1 MMKKFIY
8 LLIFVFVVAS
18 CGKKKERRV
27 VPPPAKIKKK
37 VVKEEKKVEKVEKYV
52 YQGYKN
58 RNPFLVTGGGAPVS
72 QTQETQKFSSDLGD
86 LSLTGIMVDIS
97 GEKYA
102 LLGNSQ
108 GGTFVLKNG
117 WLYDFE
123 GNRIPGYTGTV
134 FEDRI
139 ILIHG
144 SQMKEL
150 KLPES
155 EETLEL
161 K

>member
-1 MMKKFIY
+1 MKKFIY
-8 LLIFVFVVAS
+8 LLIFVFVLAG
-18 CGKKKERRV
+18 CGKKKG
-27 VPPPAKIKKK
+27 KK
-37 VVKEEKKVEKVEKYV
+37 VAPPQPRTKRKITKQKEEKVKKIEKYV

-58 RNPFLVTGGGAPVS
+58 RNPFFAIGAGAPVS
-72 QTQETQKFSSDLGD
+72 QTQETQKFSSDLGE
-86 LSLTGIMVDIS
+86 LTLTGIMIDIS

-108 GGTFVLKNG
+108 GSTFVLKNG

-150 KLPES
+150 KLPET